1 MKPFWKSKTVLVNV
15 VGAVVLSF
23 LGHEAV
29 SANGDIVAIVAAAVN
44 IILRVVTTEGLSV
57 K

>member
-1 MKPFWKSKTVLVNV
+1 MKPFWKSKTVFVNV
-15 VGAVVLSF
+15 VGAVVLFF

-29 SANGDIVAIVAAAVN
+29 AANGDIVAIVAAVIN
-44 IILRVVTTEGLSV
+44 IALRVVTTEGISV

>member
-1 MKPFWKSKTVLVNV
+1 MKPFWKSKTILVNV

-29 SANGDIVAIVAAAVN
+29 SANGEIVALVAAVVN
-44 IILRVVTTEGLSV
+44 IILRAVTTERLTA